1 MLAIIIGAGRGNR
14 LMPSTADAPKCLAE
28 IAGRSILEWIVEA
41 FRDNGIDRVCF
52 IGGYRIDRV
61 REKYPQFNYRHNT
74 EWMNN
79 NILESLFYA
88 EDLMKEPFICC
99 YSDTLFT
106 AQTIA
111 RLSASKADISLV
123 VDKEWLSRYE
133 QRSQH
138 PTDDAEKVTVSNGVV
153 TQIRRGIVEA
163 DAYGEFIGVAKF
175 SRQGAAILR
184 KHYRRCRRRYGGAPF
199 RGAKVFE
206 KAYLI
211 HLFQEMIELG
221 ERMVHVDTPGGYVE
235 IDTQEDY
242 EYARRYWKSKHL
254 GR

>member
-1 MLAIIIGAGRGNR
+1 MQAIIIGAGRGNR

-41 FRDNGIDRVCF
+41 FRDNGIDRICF

-61 REKYPQFNYRHNT
+61 RKKYPQFTYRHNT

-111 RLSASKADISLV
+111 RLARRTSRWWSTKSGSAA
-123 VDKEWLSRYE
+123 EH
-133 QRSQH
+133 RSQH
-138 PTDDAEKVTVSNGVV
+138 PTADAEKVTVSNGVV
-153 TQIRRGIVEA
+153 TQIRRGIAEA

-175 SRQGAAILR
+175 SRHGATILR
-184 KHYRRCRRRYGGAPF
+184 KHYGRCRRRYGGVPF

-211 HLFQEMIELG
+211 HLFQEMIEVG
-221 ERMVHVDTPGGYVE
+221 ERMVQVDTPGGYVE
-235 IDTQEDY
+235 IDTQEDC